1 MTRDRL
7 WLALAVLLPAFAA
20 TIAPLPTGDLAYQV
34 RAGEL
39 MLASG
44 AVLRADPFTFTAFG
58 DPWLNQ
64 QWGTGLAVALVHG
77 VLGWGGLALL
87 RALLIPLVA
96 GLVLVGCRV
105 ALDRRRAA
113 YLTLAGFLLG
123 IGSLAL
129 RAQLFGIVC
138 FAALVAILALR
149 EQRPRVVW
157 LLPLVVLAWANLH
170 GSFFLAP
177 LAIGFATLD
186 DVVRRRPGSRGMLV
200 VLAASTVATCVTP
213 FGPEVWRYAVGLSTN
228 ATIAR
233 LISEWQRTSPL
244 SVLGVLYY
252 GSVLAA
258 AYVVLRAHRRGR
270 TIELGRALWLLA
282 LAVLGAYAERGV
294 VWWALGAPVALAPLV
309 AAAFPRPDRPAR
321 VEAPGLRRLNVA
333 VAAGILVAVVV
344 MQPLWRPGDP
354 LTGPAGTLR
363 DAPDGLA
370 RALAAEA
377 DATDRVVVPQ
387 PWASWFEWSAP
398 DRPVMVDSRIELFDE
413 ATWNDYL
420 AIADGGP
427 DALDRL
433 AQIGATIVVVDP
445 ELQSALDVALR
456 TPGAGWRLT
465 YVDEDGALFALDP
478 QSGRDDRG
486 MRSSPTGWY
495 ARRP

>member
-7 WLALAVLLPAFAA
+7 WLALAVLLAAFAA
-20 TIAPLPTGDLAYQV
+20 TIAPLPTGDLAYQL

-64 QWGTGLAVALVHG
+64 QWGTGVAVALVHG
-77 VLGWGGLALL
+77 AAGWGGLSLL
-87 RALLIPLVA
+87 RALLITLVA
-96 GLVLVGCRV
+96 GLVLVGCR
-105 ALDRRRAA
+105 AGLDRRPAA

-138 FAALVAILALR
+138 FVAVVAILAVR
-149 EQRPRVVW
+149 EERPRATW

-177 LAIGFATLD
+177 LAIGLAALD
-186 DVVRRRPGSRGMLV
+186 DVVRRRPGRRTMLV
-200 VLAASTVATCVTP
+200 VLVASALATCLTP

-258 AYVVLRAHRRGR
+258 ALVVVRAHRRGR
-270 TIELGRALWLLA
+270 TIEPGRALWLLA
-282 LAVLGAYAERGV
+282 LAALGAYAERGV
-294 VWWALGAPVALAPLV
+294 VWWALAAPVALAPLA
-309 AAAFPRPDRPAR
+309 AAAFPKRERPAR
-321 VEAPGLRRLNVA
+321 VEPPGLRRLNVV
-333 VAAGILVAVVV
+333 VAAAILVVVVV
-344 MQPLWRPGDP
+344 MQPIWRPGDP
-354 LTGPAGTLR
+354 LTGPAGALR
-363 DAPDGLA
+363 DAPGGLA
-370 RALAAEA
+370 RALAARA

-387 PWASWFEWSAP
+387 PWASWFEWAAP
-398 DRPVMVDSRIELFDE
+398 GRLVMVDSRIELFDE

-420 AIADGGP
+420 AIAGGRP
-427 DALDRL
+427 AALDALDR
-433 AQIGATIVVVDP
+433 IGATVIVVDP
-445 ELQSALDVALR
+445 AIQSDLEATLRGAASRWVVAFED
-456 TPGAGWRLT
+456 T
-465 YVDEDGALFALDP
+465 DGALFVP
-478 QSGRDDRG
+478 G
-486 MRSSPTGWY
+486 P
-495 ARRP
+495 

>member
-20 TIAPLPTGDLAYQV
+20 TIAPLPTGDLAYQL

-64 QWGTGLAVALVHG
+64 QWGTGVLVAAVHG
-77 VLGWGGLALL
+77 PLGWGGLSLL
-87 RALLIPLVA
+87 RALMIAVVTGLI
-96 GLVLVGCRV
+96 LVGCR
-105 ALDRRRAA
+105 ADLDRRRAA

-149 EQRPRVVW
+149 EQRPRAIW
-157 LLPLVVLAWANLH
+157 LLPVVVLAWANLH

-177 LAIGFATLD
+177 LAIGLAALD
-186 DVVRRRPGSRGMLV
+186 DVVRRRPGRGRILV
-200 VLAASTVATCVTP
+200 VLVASTVATCVTP

-228 ATIAR
+228 STITR
-233 LISEWQRTSPL
+233 LISEWQRTSPF

-252 GSVLAA
+252 GSVIAA
-258 AYVVLRAHRRGR
+258 AYVVRRAHRNGR
-270 TIELGRALWLLA
+270 TIEPGRALWLLA
-282 LAVLGAYAERGV
+282 LAALGAYAERGV

-309 AAAFPRPDRPAR
+309 AAAFPVRDRPAR
-321 VEAPGLRRLNVA
+321 VEPPALRRLNVA
-333 VAAGILVAVVV
+333 VAAGILVVVVV
-344 MQPLWRPGDP
+344 MQPLWRPADP
-354 LTGPAGTLR
+354 LTGPEGTLR
-363 DAPDGLA
+363 DAPGGLA

-377 DATDRVVVPQ
+377 DSTDRVVVPQ

-398 DRPVMVDSRIELFDE
+398 DRLVLVDSRIELFDE
-413 ATWNDYL
+413 TTWTEYL

-427 DALDRL
+427 DALDVLGR
-433 AQIGATIVVVDP
+433 IGATVVVVDP
-445 ELQSALDVALR
+445 ETQSGLNVVLR
-456 TPGAGWRLT
+456 TFNAGWRLT
-465 YVDEDGALFALDP
+465 YEDIDGALFTLAE
-478 QSGRDDRG
+478 
-486 MRSSPTGWY
+486 
-495 ARRP
+495 

>member
-20 TIAPLPTGDLAYQV
+20 TIAPLPTGDLAYQL

-39 MLASG
+39 MLASV

-64 QWGTGLAVALVHG
+64 QWGTGVLVAAVHG
-77 VLGWGGLALL
+77 PLGWGGLSLL
-87 RALLIPLVA
+87 RTLLITLIA
-96 GLVLVGCRV
+96 GLVLVGCR
-105 ALDRRRAA
+105 ADLDRRRAA

-138 FAALVAILALR
+138 FAAVVAILALR
-149 EQRPRVVW
+149 EQRPRAVW

-177 LAIGFATLD
+177 LAIGLAALD
-186 DVVRRRPGSRGMLV
+186 DVVRRRPGRGRILA
-200 VLAASTVATCVTP
+200 VLAASTVATCLTP

-228 ATIAR
+228 ATITR

-252 GSVLAA
+252 GSVVAA
-258 AYVVLRAHRRGR
+258 AYVVLRAHRGGR
-270 TIELGRALWLLA
+270 TIDPGRALWLLA
-282 LAVLGAYAERGV
+282 LAALGAYAERGV

-309 AAAFPRPDRPAR
+309 AVAFPLRSRPAR
-321 VEAPGLRRLNVA
+321 AEPRGLLRLNVA
-333 VAAGILVAVVV
+333 VAAGVLVAVIA
-344 MQPLWRPGDP
+344 MQPLWRPADP
-354 LTGPAGTLR
+354 LTGPEGTLR
-363 DAPDGLA
+363 DAPGGLA

-377 DATDRVVVPQ
+377 DSSDRAVVPQ

-398 DRPVMVDSRIELFDE
+398 DRLVMVDSRIELFDE
-413 ATWNDYL
+413 ATWTDYL

-427 DALDRL
+427 DALETLGR
-433 AQIGATIVVVDP
+433 IRATVVVVDQ
-445 ELQSALDVALR
+445 ETQSALNVVLR
-456 TPGAGWRLT
+456 TFDAGWRLA
-465 YVDEDGALFALDP
+465 YEDDDGALFTLAE
-478 QSGRDDRG
+478 
-486 MRSSPTGWY
+486 
-495 ARRP
+495 

>member
-20 TIAPLPTGDLAYQV
+20 TIAPLPTGDLAYQL

-64 QWGTGLAVALVHG
+64 QWGTGVAVAIVHG
-77 VLGWGGLALL
+77 PLGWGGLSLL
-87 RALLIPLVA
+87 RTLLIALVA

-105 ALDRRRAA
+105 DLDRRRAA

-138 FAALVAILALR
+138 FAALVAILAMR
-149 EQRPRVVW
+149 EQRPRTVW
-157 LLPLVVLAWANLH
+157 ILPLIVLAWANLH

-177 LAIGFATLD
+177 LAIGLAALD
-186 DVVRRRPGSRGMLV
+186 DVLHRRPGRGRILV

-213 FGPEVWRYAVGLSTN
+213 FGAEVWQYAAGLSTN
-228 ATIAR
+228 GTIAR

-244 SVLGVLYY
+244 SLLGILFY

-258 AYVVLRAHRRGR
+258 VYVVVRASRRDR
-270 TIELGRALWLLA
+270 PIELGRALWLLA
-282 LAVLGAYAERGV
+282 LAALGAYAERGV
-294 VWWALGAPVALAPLV
+294 VWWALGAPVALAPLI
-309 AAAFPRPDRPAR
+309 AAAFLRPDRPAR
-321 VEAPGLRRLNVA
+321 VEARGFRRLNVA
-333 VAAGILVAVVV
+333 VAAAILVAVVV
-344 MQPLWRPGDP
+344 MQPLWRPADP

-363 DAPDGLA
+363 DAPGGLA
-370 RALAAEA
+370 RALAAVA
-377 DATDRVVVPQ
+377 DSTDRVVVPQ

-398 DRPVMVDSRIELFDE
+398 DRLVMVDSRIELFDE
-413 ATWNDYL
+413 ATWSAYL
-420 AIADGGP
+420 GIADGGP
-427 DALDRL
+427 DALDTLDR
-433 AQIGATIVVVDP
+433 IGATVVVVDLA
-445 ELQSALDVALR
+445 EQSALGITLR
-456 TPGAGWRLT
+456 TPGAAWRLA
-465 YVDEDGALFALDP
+465 YQDDDGLVFTLAE
-478 QSGRDDRG
+478 
-486 MRSSPTGWY
+486 
-495 ARRP
+495 

>member
-20 TIAPLPTGDLAYQV
+20 TIAPLPTGDLAYQL

-64 QWGTGLAVALVHG
+64 QWGTGVLVALVHG
-77 VLGWGGLALL
+77 ALGWGGLALM
-87 RALLIPLVA
+87 RALMIALVTGLI
-96 GLVLVGCRV
+96 LVGCR
-105 ALDRRRAA
+105 AELDRRRAG

-149 EQRPRVVW
+149 GQRPRAVW

-177 LAIGFATLD
+177 LAIGLAALD
-186 DVVRRRPGSRGMLV
+186 DIVRRRPGRGRILV

-228 ATIAR
+228 ATVSR

-244 SVLGVLYY
+244 SLLGVLYY
-252 GSVLAA
+252 GSVVAA
-258 AYVVLRAHRRGR
+258 AYVVVRARRRGW
-270 TIELGRALWLLA
+270 TIEPGRGLWLLA
-282 LAVLGAYAERGV
+282 LAFLGAYAERGV

-309 AAAFPRPDRPAR
+309 AVAFPLPDRPAS
-321 VEAPGLRRLNVA
+321 VEPPALRRLNVV
-333 VAAGILVAVVV
+333 VAAGILVSVVV
-344 MQPLWRPGDP
+344 MQPLWRPADP
-354 LTGPAGTLR
+354 LTGPAGSLR
-363 DAPDGLA
+363 DAPGGLA
-370 RALAAEA
+370 RALAAVA
-377 DATDRVVVPQ
+377 DSTDRVVVPQ

-398 DRPVMVDSRIELFDE
+398 DRLVMVDSRIELFDE
-413 ATWNDYL
+413 ATWGAYL
-420 AIADGGP
+420 GIADGGP
-427 DALDRL
+427 DALDTLDR
-433 AQIGATIVVVDP
+433 IGATVVVVDP
-445 ELQSALDVALR
+445 AEQSALGITLR
-456 TPGAGWRLT
+456 TPGAGWRLA
-465 YVDEDGALFALDP
+465 YQDADGQVFTLVE
-478 QSGRDDRG
+478 
-486 MRSSPTGWY
+486 
-495 ARRP
+495 

>member
-1 MTRDRL
+1 MNRDRL
-7 WLALAVLLPAFAA
+7 WLSLAVLLPAFAA
-20 TIAPLPTGDLAYQV
+20 TIAPLPTGDLAYQL

-44 AVLRADPFTFTAFG
+44 AVLRTDPFTFTAFG

-64 QWGTGLAVALVHG
+64 QWGTGVAVALVHG
-77 VLGWGGLALL
+77 PLGWGGLSLL
-87 RALLIPLVA
+87 RTLLITLVA
-96 GLVLVGCRV
+96 GLILVGCH
-105 ALDRRRAA
+105 ADLDRRRAA

-138 FAALVAILALR
+138 FAALVAILAVR
-149 EQRPRVVW
+149 EQRPRAVW

-177 LAIGFATLD
+177 LAIGLAALD
-186 DVVRRRPGSRGMLV
+186 DIVGRRPGRGRILV

-213 FGPEVWRYAVGLSTN
+213 FGPDVWGYAVGLSTN

-252 GSVLAA
+252 GSVVAA
-258 AYVVLRAHRRGR
+258 AYVVLRARRDGR
-270 TIELGRALWLLA
+270 TIEPGRAIWLLA
-282 LAVLGAYAERGV
+282 LAALGAYAERGV

-309 AAAFPRPDRPAR
+309 AAAFPLRDRPAR
-321 VEAPGLRRLNVA
+321 VEPPALRRLNVA
-333 VAAGILVAVVV
+333 VAAGILFAVVV
-344 MQPLWRPGDP
+344 MQPLWRPADP
-354 LTGPAGTLR
+354 LTGPQGTLR
-363 DAPDGLA
+363 DAPGGLA
-370 RALAAEA
+370 QALAAEA
-377 DATDRVVVPQ
+377 DSNDRVVVPQ

-413 ATWNDYL
+413 ATWNGYL

-427 DALDRL
+427 DALDTLDR
-433 AQIGATIVVVDP
+433 IGATVVVVDP
-445 ELQSALDVALR
+445 VTQSALNVVLR
-456 TPGAGWRLT
+456 TLNAGWRLA
-465 YVDEDGALFALDP
+465 YEDADGSLFV
-478 QSGRDDRG
+478 SGR
-486 MRSSPTGWY
+486 
-495 ARRP
+495 